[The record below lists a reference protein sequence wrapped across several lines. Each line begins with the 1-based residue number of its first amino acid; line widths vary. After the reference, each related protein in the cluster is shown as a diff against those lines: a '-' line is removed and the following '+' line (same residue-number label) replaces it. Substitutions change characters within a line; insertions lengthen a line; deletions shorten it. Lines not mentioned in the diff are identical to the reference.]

1 MAIDGVNGP
10 VNTGRRRFLTA
21 TTAVVGAVGAGIAAV
36 PFIKSWNPSARAKL
50 AGAPVTAD
58 ISGLQEGQRLILE
71 WRGQP
76 IWIVKRSQAVLQAL
90 PTLDEYLRDPDS
102 ANPDQQPEYVREA
115 NPKLRSLKPEISV
128 LVGVLGQ
135 RVAQVAVQ
143 GRQRFQ
149 DRLGALDDPDRLAA
163 PLEAQALPFLQ
174 GADVGHHRGAGQAG
188 PGAGVPRL
196 DERHCGETDADG
208 THRNGGGGQEPAS
221 TRVGG
226 LVDLIVGHPALR
238 KSSAGSVGCLHP
250 YPCADQDADAKDGEV

>member
-90 PTLDEYLRDPDS
+90 PTLNDKLRDPKSENVEQQPDYIRQ
-102 ANPDQQPEYVREA
+102 ANPE
-115 NPKLRSLKPEISV
+115 LRSLKPEISV
-128 LVGVLGQ
+128 LVGLCTHLGCSPEMVAKIGPAPFDPEWKGGYFCPCHKSKFDMAG
-135 RVAQVAVQ
+135 RVYQ
-143 GRQRFQ
+143 GVPAPTNLVVPPHYYEN
-149 DRLGALDDPDRLAA
+149 DTTIVVGLDP
-163 PLEAQALPFLQ
+163 Q
-174 GADVGHHRGAGQAG
+174 GA
-188 PGAGVPRL
+188 
-196 DERHCGETDADG
+196 
-208 THRNGGGGQEPAS
+208 
-221 TRVGG
+221 
-226 LVDLIVGHPALR
+226 
-238 KSSAGSVGCLHP
+238 
-250 YPCADQDADAKDGEV
+250 